1 MAEGDLPCQTSS
13 LPLQQQFEVPGH
25 LCKQL
30 QSHPTDTPKRTVQTA
45 MGPPRQPLT
54 PPNPPSSP
62 APCRPKPWI
71 PAAST
76 RKYGNILPTRSGDSQ
91 TSVYVGGC
99 QNYGLFFGSLQYG
112 TYHVWYPKRD
122 LNFDTC
128 APFSLL
134 HMLHTSWGPRLGVVT
149 CKAWLCAKGGSE
161 AAGVSFRVGH

>member
-1 MAEGDLPCQTSS
+1 MAEEDLPCQTSS

-99 QNYGLFFGSLQYG
+99 QNYGLFLGPYNTAPIMYG
-112 TYHVWYPKRD
+112 TQKGTLILTRVR
-122 LNFDTC
+122 
-128 APFSLL
+128 PFLCCIRCIL
-134 HMLHTSWGPRLGVVT
+134 HGVL
-149 CKAWLCAKGGSE
+149 ASG
-161 AAGVSFRVGH
+161 